1 MKKQNFILMIAVIM
15 FSLFSIVS
23 VNAET
28 IGSGE
33 CGDNL
38 TWSLDDN
45 GTLTISGTGD
55 MEDYANNNSP
65 FLNQNNIKSVVVED
79 GVTSI
84 GSFAFAN
91 CEELT
96 SIKLSDSVT
105 SIGHW
110 SFMCPNL
117 IEIELSK
124 NCTVIEGA
132 ALLGC
137 TRLKSITIPE
147 GVISIGYGAF
157 AQCESLEDITIPHS
171 LTSIESWAF
180 EGCTDLTDIYYNG
193 SKMDWAHISIYE
205 DSEGSGNTYL
215 TTAKIHCT
223 DGLYEVPQGLLYK
236 TYDNHIEITG
246 FNGMPFEVEIPSEID
261 GLPVTKICDSAFAN
275 INNSKLKTVTIPD
288 SVTSIG
294 SSAFENCRTLE
305 HINIPNSVAEIGER
319 AFLACDSLS
328 SVELPTLLTEIKYGT
343 FHGCYSLENIT
354 IPNGVTS
361 IGRKAFSESG
371 LKNITI
377 PDSVT
382 SIGESAFAGSGIISI
397 NIPNSV
403 TSIGDS
409 AFNCCTGLIDITI
422 PNSLTYIGDGA
433 FYLCSNLKEIHI
445 TDLASW
451 CSLDLTNT
459 NNPLVYGADLY
470 INNILAEDII
480 IPESITNIKDCAFK
494 GCSSLKSVAIPNS
507 VVSIGIDA
515 FRNCVNLTSI
525 TMQEGISSISSG
537 AFMECVNLDSI
548 TIPNSVVNIGSHA
561 FYNCSSLASA
571 TIPDSIKNIDE
582 FTFYNCANLA
592 KINLGNGIK
601 NINDN
606 AFDGCNKLTDVYY
619 NNTFAKYQE
628 IYIGNTGN
636 KPFIQATKHYV
647 SDSPIPPDPTEQ
659 NSVIINIE
667 PMRGTAGNEIT
678 VPIRIKNNP
687 GISSFSLKVSYDIT
701 QLVPISIAKNSNLP
715 GSLTSNIE
723 QLGNYTGLEYVTA
736 VWSNAS
742 DYSEDGD
749 LFYITF
755 RVYSTIKKGTYIP
768 INISSTGN
776 IVNQEYEEITALLKN
791 GSVIIDFIYGDIY
804 GDGVLD
810 NKDLVRMRQYLADWD
825 ITLTEE
831 EKKAADVYA
840 DGTINNK
847 DLVRLSQ
854 YFAGWNVRLGR

>member
-1 MKKQNFILMIAVIM
+1 MKKQYFILMIAVIM

-23 VNAET
+23 VNAEI

-45 GTLTISGTGD
+45 GTLTISGTGELTGYYNPPWGNTYSND
-55 MEDYANNNSP
+55 
-65 FLNQNNIKSVVVED
+65 IKAVVIEQ

-84 GSFAFAN
+84 GQSMFAN
-91 CEELT
+91 YTNLSKIT
-96 SIKLSDSVT
+96 ISDSVT
-105 SIGHW
+105 EIGMNTFDNTAYYNDESNWVDGVLYIGKYLICAKTDIASEYKIKDGTICIADSAFQDCYNMTSIILPDSIMYIGKWAFCGAGLTTIHL
-110 SFMCPNL
+110 PENITI
-117 IEIELSK
+117 IER
-124 NCTVIEGA
+124 A
-132 ALLGC
+132 AFLEC
-137 TRLKSITIPE
+137 RKLKSITIPE
-147 GVISIGYGAF
+147 GVTTIGYAAF
-157 AQCESLEDITIPHS
+157 SNCVSLTDITIPHS
-171 LTSIESWAF
+171 LTNIESWAF
-180 EGCTDLTDIYYNG
+180 ENCTDLTDIYYNG
-193 SKMDWAHISIYE
+193 SKMDWVHISIY
-205 DSEGSGNTYL
+205 DDGEGGGNSYL
-215 TTAKIHCT
+215 TSAKIHCT

-246 FNGMPFEVEIPSEID
+246 FNGMPSEIEIPSEID
-261 GLPVTKICDSAFAN
+261 GLPVTKICDRAFAN
-275 INNSKLKTVTIPD
+275 INNSKLKTITIPDNVTSIGKNAFSSCSSLANITIPNSVTSIGSGAFKGTALTNIIIPNSVTDWNTDDAFSYCRKLISVTISNNISSIGDSMFSNCTSLTSIAIPD

-294 SSAFENCRTLE
+294 DNAFYCCNNLMDIEILNGVTAIGEKAFMGCSTLA
-305 HINIPNSVAEIGER
+305 NVSLPNSITNIGTY
-319 AFLACDSLS
+319 AFSDCT
-328 SVELPTLLTEIKYGT
+328 TLN
-343 FHGCYSLENIT
+343 NIT
-354 IPNGVTS
+354 IPNKVQTIVAYTFS
-361 IGRKAFSESG
+361 NCIG
-371 LKNITI
+371 LTTVTI
-377 PDSVT
+377 PDSVM
-382 SIGESAFAGSGIISI
+382 SIE
-397 NIPNSV
+397 N
-403 TSIGDS
+403 
-409 AFNCCTGLIDITI
+409 
-422 PNSLTYIGDGA
+422 GA
-433 FYLCSNLKEIHI
+433 FS
-445 TDLASW
+445 S
-451 CSLDLTNT
+451 
-459 NNPLVYGADLY
+459 
-470 INNILAEDII
+470 
-480 IPESITNIKDCAFK
+480 
-494 GCSSLKSVAIPNS
+494 CSSLSTV
-507 VVSIGIDA
+507 
-515 FRNCVNLTSI
+515 
-525 TMQEGISSISSG
+525 
-537 AFMECVNLDSI
+537 
-548 TIPNSVVNIGSHA
+548 
-561 FYNCSSLASA
+561 
-571 TIPDSIKNIDE
+571 
-582 FTFYNCANLA
+582 
-592 KINLGNGIK
+592 NLGNGIK
-601 NINDN
+601 NIGSE
-606 AFDGCNKLTDVYY
+606 AFNNNIALADVYY
-619 NNTFAKYQE
+619 NGTFAKYQE
-628 IYIGNTGN
+628 VYVDNTGN
-636 KPFIQATKHYV
+636 SPFIKATKHYI

-687 GISSFSLKVSYDIT
+687 GISSFSLKLSYDIT